1 MSASLAPYV
10 LIADDHV
17 IIRRGLKFLLTSHFG
32 ELTIQETETTQGL
45 MKLMSE
51 HAFTHLI
58 LDMQLQDGN
67 VMEVYSDL
75 RKKYPAVY
83 ILIYTMSPEEVFGKR
98 MLHLGANSFLNKQ
111 SNEPEVIRALEL
123 FFQGRKYVS
132 QQLQDLLSVEQSKK
146 GDHSNPFL
154 QLSDRET
161 EVLIHLLKG
170 AAVKDIAQHFDV
182 KSNTIATF
190 KARIFD
196 KIGVSNL
203 IDLQNAAR
211 IYNFQVT

>member
-1 MSASLAPYV
+1 MHSKTLPVV

-17 IIRRGLKFLLTSHFG
+17 IIRRGLKFLLNSHFG
-32 ELTIQETETTQGL
+32 ELPIQETETTQGL
-45 MKLMSE
+45 LKLMGE
-51 HAFTHLI
+51 HTFTHLI

-67 VMEVYSDL
+67 VMEVFSDL
-75 RKKYPAVY
+75 RKKYPDVQ

-111 SNEPEVIRALEL
+111 SNEPEVIRALHL
-123 FFQGRKYVS
+123 FFKNKKYVS
-132 QQLQDLLSVEQSKK
+132 PQLQDMLSNEQSKK
-146 GDHSNPFL
+146 GDHTNPFL
-154 QLSDRET
+154 HLSDRET
-161 EVLIHLLKG
+161 EVLMHLLKG

-196 KIGVSNL
+196 KIGVSNI